1 MEEKRPSDAR
11 VKFANSMRYYRKLK
25 KITLMELQDLTGLT
39 YGYLGE
45 VERLNVNISL
55 DNMDKIAKALDV
67 SLDQMFR

>member
-1 MEEKRPSDAR
+1 
-11 VKFANSMRYYRKLK
+11 MRYYRKLK